1 MSTIQDANPPDD
13 PLDRITAYEYV
24 LIGPIP
30 RPLTNFRTPNDRA
43 LSHLQVRL
51 VQTKRGNHTKRAHE
65 RELRAEIRAGSYIP
79 PTTRQRTIYFLND
92 RASVLVIINSAMEQ
106 VRRYNVERSCLR
118 CHERKVRCDKA
129 VPCNKCVRLNVPCQY
144 PGPRRAK
151 RRSPKTMVTDVAA
164 RLEQLERSITAL
176 AGDKMAGVSAQV
188 NQMLAGLGSNAQSS
202 PVSLAIEP
210 VPGQSTRSAGDEESP
225 RGFLSRDG
233 NYVDDPVL
241 SQVLEK
247 EKDLRNAMG
256 SPNTENPSS
265 RKPPP
270 LKVDGI
276 IVNPLLLQTDFKSLF
291 PTRWEATLLWQT
303 FLSRVDP
310 VLKVI
315 HVPTTTPRIF
325 MAISRP
331 DAVSPDV
338 HCLLFAIFFAA
349 TTALVSDDPLNEKTR
364 ENLRQYQKG
373 MEIAMHNSSFL
384 DSPTVTSLQAM
395 AIYLV
400 RTITSLSTTTG
411 FSY

>member
-1 MSTIQDANPPDD
+1 
-13 PLDRITAYEYV
+13 
-24 LIGPIP
+24 
-30 RPLTNFRTPNDRA
+30 
-43 LSHLQVRL
+43 
-51 VQTKRGNHTKRAHE
+51 
-65 RELRAEIRAGSYIP
+65 
-79 PTTRQRTIYFLND
+79 
-92 RASVLVIINSAMEQ
+92 
-106 VRRYNVERSCLR
+106 
-118 CHERKVRCDKA
+118 
-129 VPCNKCVRLNVPCQY
+129 
-144 PGPRRAK
+144 
-151 RRSPKTMVTDVAA
+151 VTDVVA
-164 RLEQLERSITAL
+164 RLEQLERSITTL
-176 AGDKMAGVSAQV
+176 TGDKMAGVSAHV
-188 NQMLAGLGSNAQSS
+188 NQMLAGSGSN
-202 PVSLAIEP
+202 
-210 VPGQSTRSAGDEESP
+210 TGDEESP

-233 NYVDDPVL
+233 NYVDDPLL

-270 LKVDGI
+270 MKVDGI
-276 IVNPLLLQTDFKSLF
+276 IINPVLLQADFKSLF
-291 PTRWEATLLWQT
+291 PTQWQATLLWQT

-349 TTALVSDDPLNEKTR
+349 TTTLVSDDPINENTR
-364 ENLRQYQKG
+364 EDLRQYQKG
-373 MEIAMHNSSFL
+373 LEIAMHSSSFL

-400 RTITSLSTTTG
+400 
-411 FSY
+411 

>member
-1 MSTIQDANPPDD
+1 
-13 PLDRITAYEYV
+13 
-24 LIGPIP
+24 
-30 RPLTNFRTPNDRA
+30 
-43 LSHLQVRL
+43 
-51 VQTKRGNHTKRAHE
+51 
-65 RELRAEIRAGSYIP
+65 
-79 PTTRQRTIYFLND
+79 
-92 RASVLVIINSAMEQ
+92 MEQ

-118 CHERKVRCDKA
+118 CHERKVRCDKG

-151 RRSPKTMVTDVAA
+151 RRPPKTTVTDVVS
-164 RLEQLERSITAL
+164 RLEQLERSITTL

-202 PVSLAIEP
+202 PMSLAIEP
-210 VPGQSTRSAGDEESP
+210 VPGPSTRSAGDEESP

-233 NYVDDPVL
+233 NYVDDPLL
-241 SQVLEK
+241 SQVFER
-247 EKDLRNAMG
+247 EKDLQNAMG

-276 IVNPLLLQTDFKSLF
+276 IVNPLLLQADFKSLF
-291 PTRWEATLLWQT
+291 PTRWQATLLWQT

-325 MAISRP
+325 TAISRP

-349 TTALVSDDPLNEKTR
+349 TTTLVSDDPINEKTR
-364 ENLRQYQKG
+364 EDLRQYQKG

-400 RTITSLSTTTG
+400 RTITSLSTTTRILLLTK
-411 FSY
+411 YHTDMPEVH